1 MMKGCGESV
10 ACGWQRK
17 LLALYFNLSRK
28 SFEDASHMTIITD
41 ASTHGTNNLQVSIAY
56 NTKQD
61 LAAFCTSQVL
71 SASKKVAPNEF
82 DLERDIE
89 RMIAREE
96 SKRLKAY
103 KYMQALSHQI
113 ELLTKRTLPS
123 YVPDEEWVSLVK
135 PLQSP
140 CHRVASCDFIDIN
153 NERLNPLEIAVTQPV
168 HGSGDRWHGCMLI
181 HEGQSHDGFK

>member
-1 MMKGCGESV
+1 MS
-10 ACGWQRK
+10 
-17 LLALYFNLSRK
+17 
-28 SFEDASHMTIITD
+28 
-41 ASTHGTNNLQVSIAY
+41 
-56 NTKQD
+56 
-61 LAAFCTSQVL
+61 
-71 SASKKVAPNEF
+71 F

-140 CHRVASCDFIDIN
+140 CHRMASCDFIDIN
-153 NERLNPLEIAVTQPV
+153 NERLNPLTACAGVAYGP
-168 HGSGDRWHGCMLI
+168 GDRWRGCMLI
-181 HEGQSHDGFK
+181 HEGQSHHGFK